1 LWTGT
6 LYGLGFDGDFGRGS
20 AGLGS
25 RLDLK
30 LSIGVVTSETLFVIG
45 SVSTWASFV
54 FTLLADYLDI
64 VDDENPPVWQAFS

>member
-1 LWTGT
+1 
-6 LYGLGFDGDFGRGS
+6 
-20 AGLGS
+20 
-25 RLDLK
+25 LDLK
-30 LSIGVVTSETLFVIG
+30 LSIGVVTSETLFVMG